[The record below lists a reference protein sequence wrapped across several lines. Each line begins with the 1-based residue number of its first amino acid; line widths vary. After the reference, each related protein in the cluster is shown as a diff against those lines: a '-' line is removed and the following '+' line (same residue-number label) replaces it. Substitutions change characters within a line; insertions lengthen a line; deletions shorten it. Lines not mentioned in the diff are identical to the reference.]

1 MQVRCLPEE
10 DCEEDGDLAA
20 LQVHLH
26 LLWQGQDEEAGH
38 WHLVVSVLMA
48 INSQLCS
55 NLFSP
60 RCNDKNCRIQVAGG
74 AYTYTTTA
82 AASIRWKITSFNF
95 FFLQQ
100 HSVFSPNVGES
111 NFSCCYTS

>member
-1 MQVRCLPEE
+1 
-10 DCEEDGDLAA
+10 
-20 LQVHLH
+20 
-26 LLWQGQDEEAGH
+26 
-38 WHLVVSVLMA
+38 MA

-82 AASIRWKITSFNF
+82 AASIRWKIRSFNF
-95 FFLQQ
+95 FFCNSTLCFPQTWENPIF
-100 HSVFSPNVGES
+100 HVA
-111 NFSCCYTS
+111 TSAGLLFTGFAFMFIWIIMDHTKDEKTIDF